1 MDVKDSLKII
11 LDTLHGFKKQ
21 RISRQEL
28 IDFIRGVESKQIT
41 DKGLDTLE
49 NFGSGDKREEAHYNA
64 VIDQAVED
72 KMLKMVDN
80 SIAVTAK
87 GERFRKQPT
96 EYILRED
103 NDEDGPG
110 ESDNIMLDN
119 LVASALNDD
128 DDDETEHIT
137 HAPSNARSQQMI
149 HLIQA
154 IDRKIPLDDYAEQM
168 QLGFDEVLDSLD
180 HLVERGTNFDITYF
194 VDEVLDKDCQDELLD
209 FFDENKGNVAK
220 AIEEFYGVYRPEE
233 IRLARLIWKP

>member
-1 MDVKDSLKII
+1 MEK
-11 LDTLHGFKKQ
+11 
-21 RISRQEL
+21 ISRKYSNRDFAPGL
-28 IDFIRGVESKQIT
+28 ALYGIDGKDGVS
-41 DKGLDTLE
+41 
-49 NFGSGDKREEAHYNA
+49 
-64 VIDQAVED
+64 
-72 KMLKMVDN
+72 
-80 SIAVTAK
+80 
-87 GERFRKQPT
+87 
-96 EYILRED
+96 
-103 NDEDGPG
+103 G
-110 ESDNIMLDN
+110 ESGCSLFVCQYDF
-119 LVASALNDD
+119 NDD